1 MLHYETIDSR
11 ALELL
16 KKIQEVPEFAQLRL
30 VGGTALALLTGHRR
44 SLDLDL
50 FGEITTDPLQMLNRL
65 NAIGKVTI
73 LKRTE
78 NIHIF
83 NIDDLKVDIVNYP
96 YKWIKDE
103 VLTDNL
109 KIADKPDIA
118 AMKLSAITGRGTK
131 KDFIDLF
138 FLLKSFKLS
147 ELMNYYT
154 LKYQDGSSFLVLKSL
169 TYFEDAD
176 QDEMPYMLESV
187 AWELV
192 KNHIAGEVEG
202 YLKSL

>member
-187 AWELV
+187 DWGSV